1 MEQKFYI
8 CEHCG
13 KIVAVV
19 KESGVPVMCCGQKM
33 KELIPGT
40 TEAAA
45 EKHIPVCTV
54 ENNKVTVTVGEV
66 MHPMLPEHYIEWIS
80 LETKQGNQRKVLKPG
95 DKPQACFAICD
106 GDEVT
111 AAYAYCNLHS
121 LWKAEAEKKDQKA
134 EKEEGNYIVCKCN
147 NVSYYDILDEV
158 HKHSNMNDLLQVFE
172 SVKDTTRCS
181 TGCGGCYDKVVNI
194 ISDVIMGH

>member
-19 KESGVPVMCCGQKM
+19 KESGVPVTCCGQKM

-80 LETKQGNQRKVLKPG
+80 LETKQGNQRKVLKSG

-106 GDEVT
+106 GDEVI

-121 LWKAEAEKKDQKA
+121 LWKAEVEKKEEKA

-158 HKHSNMNDLLQVFE
+158 HKHSNMNDLLKVFE

-194 ISDVIMGH
+194 ISDAIMGH